1 MGLGIR
7 GFPMLALLAVSQFAA
22 PMRSAPREVP
32 RAAPPAP
39 ETSPAEASRAEER
52 SHDDAPAPR
61 AAISR
66 ERSVALL
73 LLLGDAA
80 ARGRVK

>member
-32 RAAPPAP
+32 GPRRRRRDV
-39 ETSPAEASRAEER
+39 PAEASRAEER
-52 SHDDAPAPR
+52 SHDDAPRRRARHQSRAP
-61 AAISR
+61 
-66 ERSVALL
+66 VALL